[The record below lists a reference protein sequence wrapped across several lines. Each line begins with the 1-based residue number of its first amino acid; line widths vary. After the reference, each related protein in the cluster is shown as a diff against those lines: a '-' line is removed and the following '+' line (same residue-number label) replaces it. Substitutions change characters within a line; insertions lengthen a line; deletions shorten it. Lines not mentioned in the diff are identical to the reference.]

1 LARALSN
8 NLANGEGEAMA
19 GIDAND
25 WLTICGLGAL
35 WLGAQIVWAGRL
47 PRALR
52 RGTQPT
58 APPGSQQAFMLFWL
72 DQYGF
77 IGLTLA
83 VGGVLA
89 TLAGALR

>member
-1 LARALSN
+1 
-8 NLANGEGEAMA
+8 MA

-25 WLTICGLGAL
+25 WLTICGLGAM
-35 WLGAQIVWAGRL
+35 WLGGQIVWAGRL

-52 RGTQPT
+52 GGEQPS
-58 APPGSQQAFMLFWL
+58 APKGSPQAFMLFWL

-83 VGGVLA
+83 LGGLLA
-89 TLAGALR
+89 ALAGALR